1 MYEGN
6 DRVCLPRAYQGA
18 GLYDKPQNTVS
29 KWNKEASDVIEIN
42 NIGIS
47 FGGLRALDS
56 VSFSVEK
63 NEVVGLIGPNGAGK
77 TTMMN
82 IICGLYKPTDGSI
95 SFGGTDITGL
105 GSDKIC
111 KLGISRTYQIP
122 QPFYAMTALAG
133 VTAAVLNGKNRPNMS
148 LQDAGLEASYYLE
161 FAGLFAKRDELA
173 SNLNLYELRMLEL
186 ARALATTPK
195 LLLLDEVMA
204 GLNPVEA
211 ERALEMIWS
220 AQEQF
225 GVTLLWIEHVM
236 KIIMKA
242 AQRIVVL
249 HYGKKIAEGPPAQIV
264 DNPEIIEAYLGG
276 KH

>member
-1 MYEGN
+1 
-6 DRVCLPRAYQGA
+6 
-18 GLYDKPQNTVS
+18 
-29 KWNKEASDVIEIN
+29 VIEIKN
-42 NIGIS
+42 VGIS
-47 FGGLRALDS
+47 FGGLRALDD
-56 VSFSVEK
+56 VSFSVGK

-82 IICGLYKPTDGSI
+82 IICGLYQPSDGSI
-95 SFGGTDITGL
+95 HFEGTQITGMT
-105 GSDKIC
+105 SDKIC
-111 KLGISRTYQIP
+111 KLGVSRTYQIP
-122 QPFYAMTALAG
+122 QPFYAMTALASV
-133 VTAAVLNGKNRPNMS
+133 VTSVLNGKKRTNMS
-148 LQDAGLEASYYLE
+148 LGDAGLEASYYLE
-161 FAGLFAKRDELA
+161 FVGLFSKRDELA

-195 LLLLDEVMA
+195 LLLLDEAMA
-204 GLNPVEA
+204 GLNPVES

-225 GVTLLWIEHVM
+225 GITILWIEHVM

-249 HYGKKIAEGPPAQIV
+249 QYGKKIAEGPPEQIV
-264 DNPEIIEAYLGG
+264 KDPHIIEAYLGG